1 MALTDWIS
9 FSRLG
14 VNRNV
19 CFFLNSPL
27 NPILYC
33 WKISGLKR
41 AVKETL
47 CCIWR
52 YIEQLK
58 DYYTSHT
65 IHAIIPGFKH
75 CAKTIKRA
83 QMCAVKHVCQNQRSK
98 RRFLLASSAALVA
111 GQSVAIIKW
120 DLHSRFI

>member
-1 MALTDWIS
+1 M
-9 FSRLG
+9 
-14 VNRNV
+14 N
-19 CFFLNSPL
+19 
-27 NPILYC
+27 
-33 WKISGLKR
+33 
-41 AVKETL
+41 ETL
-47 CCIWR
+47 RCIWR
-52 YIEQLK
+52 CIEQLK

-65 IHAIIPGFKH
+65 IHAIIP
-75 CAKTIKRA
+75 AKTIKRA